1 MLQGM
6 PTLLLEGLID
16 TLYMVGLSSLIA
28 FIAGLPL
35 GVVLSV
41 TGPGGI
47 LENRP
52 LNAALSLIVN
62 VGRSIP
68 FIILM
73 IAIIPLTRK
82 IVGTSIGTNA
92 AIVPLSVAAIPFVA
106 RVVESALREIDE
118 GIVEA
123 ALSMG
128 ATPMEIVRKVLLPEA
143 LPAIIAGLTLT
154 LINLI
159 GYSAMA
165 GTIGGGGLGDI
176 AIRYG
181 YQRFMPDVMLA
192 TVVML
197 VVMVQLCQV
206 VGDKL
211 AALVRHDRKS

>member
-1 MLQGM
+1 MSQEILALLFEG
-6 PTLLLEGLID
+6 LLES
-16 TLYMVGLSSLIA
+16 LYMICASSAIA
-28 FIAGLPL
+28 FALGLPL

-41 TGPGGI
+41 TDRGSI

-52 LNAALSLIVN
+52 INVVLSFSVN
-62 VGRSIP
+62 IGRSVP

-73 IAIIPLTRK
+73 VAIIPLTKR

-92 AIVPLSVAAIPFVA
+92 AIVPLSLAALPFVA
-106 RVVESALREIDE
+106 RIVESALREIDP
-118 GIVEA
+118 GVVEA

-128 ATPMEIVRKVLLPEA
+128 ARPMEIIRKVLLPEA

-154 LINLI
+154 LINLV

-165 GTIGGGGLGDI
+165 GVIGGGGLGDI

-181 YQRFMPDVMLA
+181 YQRFKPDVMLV
-192 TVVML
+192 TIVIL
-197 VVMVQLCQV
+197 VLMVQLFQL

-211 AALVRHDRKS
+211 AAMTRHDRKG